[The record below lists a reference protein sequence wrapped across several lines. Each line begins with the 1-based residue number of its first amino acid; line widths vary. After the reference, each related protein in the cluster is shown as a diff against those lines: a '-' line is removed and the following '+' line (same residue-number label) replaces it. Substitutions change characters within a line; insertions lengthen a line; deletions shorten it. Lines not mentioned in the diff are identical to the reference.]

1 MHALGTKAAVPVPP
15 HPGEAL
21 RETLE
26 KAEMTPAELA
36 ARIASS
42 NCPAKRI
49 EQIVE
54 GRALW
59 SAKLAIDFEEIL
71 GQNSAEAW
79 MQLKM
84 EYEIALTRKSR
95 GKCKNPKPRLGDV
108 DWLAN
113 IEEPMRRLLVANHR
127 ECILDGEVAAVVRE
141 GIEANVIVITEE
153 ARTSR
158 ATLYCLFE
166 SREAC
171 VRHAFIRS
179 VEEVVERVGV
189 ARGQGFAGL
198 AEWAE
203 EHRDLLRFCLVEGP
217 RIDLGLYAEMLDRL
231 SQACARERWVVGVI
245 VSQLHLRL
253 VRGEEL
259 APVTQELPWLETS
272 YPSNHGRAVMI
283 GGTHDTR
290 RNNVRS

>member
-84 EYEIALTRKSR
+84 EY
-95 GKCKNPKPRLGDV
+95 
-108 DWLAN
+108 
-113 IEEPMRRLLVANHR
+113 
-127 ECILDGEVAAVVRE
+127 LDGAVAAVVRE
-141 GIEANVIVITEE
+141 GIEANVIAITEE